1 MFKKL
6 DNKLVYTFDAEK
18 LWIEPWGN
26 NSLRVR
32 STKEGTMP
40 INDWALIPASSNSGV
55 ISINESCATISNG
68 NITASI
74 TGGGLLKIFNK
85 EGKVLLCEYSRNRRD
100 LLAEKCSAIEVE
112 AREFKPILNG
122 DYQLTMRFESLDPD
136 ERIYGMGQYQQ
147 PYLNLKGLDLEL
159 AHRNSQS
166 TVPFAVSSMG
176 YGILWN
182 NPAVGRVVFG
192 KNIMSYE
199 AKSTKVLDYWVT
211 AGETPS
217 EILEAYAAVTG
228 TVPEMPEFAMGFWQ
242 SKLRYQTQDELLHI
256 AREYKKRNLPISVI
270 VIDFF
275 HWVKQGDWKLDP
287 TYWQNPEAMVSE
299 LKNMGIELMVSV
311 WPTVDKE
318 SENYKEMLERGLL
331 IRTERGVRVGLDF
344 QGQTIH
350 FDATNPDARKYV
362 WEKCRTNYFDKGIRV
377 FWLDE
382 AEPEYTIYD
391 FDNYRYWL
399 GPNTQI
405 GNIYPYEYARTFF
418 EGQTEEGQK
427 QVINL
432 IRSAWAGSQKF
443 GALVWSGDIAS
454 SFDSLRNQFAAGL
467 NMGMAGIPWW
477 TTDIGGF
484 HGGNPDAESF
494 REILI
499 RWFQYGTFCPVM
511 RIHGDRE
518 PQQAQQGTTGGAACC
533 SGADNEVW
541 SFGEQAYDIC
551 KKYLEIREK
560 LKPYISKLMKE
571 AHEKGS
577 PVMRPLFYEFP
588 KDKIAWEIENAYL
601 FGSHLLVAPILYAG
615 ETTRKVYL
623 PEGAI
628 WQDVW
633 SGKTYDG
640 GSTINAS
647 APLDTIPLFIRNPEE
662 EKLLTECFLVYKGV

>member
-1 MFKKL
+1 MLFKQE
-6 DNKLVYTFDAEK
+6 NKLVYTYDAEK
-18 LWIEPWGN
+18 LWIEPWGV
-26 NSLRVR
+26 NSLRIR
-32 STKEGTMP
+32 STKEGQMP
-40 INDWALIPASSNSGV
+40 QSDWALMLVSSNTGLIHIEDSY
-55 ISINESCATISNG
+55 ATISNG
-68 NITASI
+68 NIKALI
-74 TGGGLLKIFNK
+74 TKGGFLKIVNAEDK
-85 EGKVLLCEYSRNRRD
+85 LLLCEYSRNRRD

-122 DYQLTMRFESLDPD
+122 DYQLTMRFESLDPN

-147 PYLNLKGLDLEL
+147 PYLNLKGMDLEL

-166 TVPFAVSSMG
+166 SVPFAVSSLG

-182 NPAVGRVVFG
+182 NPSIGRAVFG
-192 KNIMSYE
+192 KNIMSFE
-199 AKSTKVLDYWVT
+199 AKSTKILDYWVT
-211 AGETPS
+211 AGETPA
-217 EILEAYAAVTG
+217 EILEAYASVTG

-242 SKLRYQTQDELLHI
+242 SKLRYQTQAELLHI
-256 AREYKKRNLPISVI
+256 AREYKRRNLPISVI

-275 HWVKQGDWKLDP
+275 HWPKQGEWKLDP
-287 TYWQNPEAMVSE
+287 TYWPDPEAMVAE
-299 LKNMGIELMVSV
+299 LRDMGIEPMVSV

-318 SENYKEMLERGLL
+318 SENYPEMLEKGLL

-350 FDATNPDARKYV
+350 FDATNPEARRYV
-362 WEKCRTNYFDKGIRV
+362 WEKCKSNYFDKGIRV

-405 GNIYPYEYARTFF
+405 GNIFPYDYARTFF

-427 QVINL
+427 QVVNL

-484 HGGNPDAESF
+484 HGGNPDDESF
-494 REILI
+494 RELLI

-518 PQQAQQGTTGGAACC
+518 PRQAQIGTTGGASCC

-541 SFGEQAYDIC
+541 SFGEQAYEIC

-560 LKPYISKLMKE
+560 MKPYISTVMKE
-571 AHEKGS
+571 AHEKGA
-577 PVMRPLFYEFP
+577 PVIRPLFYEFP
-588 KDKIAWEIENAYL
+588 KDKTAWEIEDSYL
-601 FGSHLLVAPILYAG
+601 FGSQLLVAPILYAG
-615 ETTRKVYL
+615 ERNRDVYL
-623 PEGAI
+623 PEGAK
-628 WQDVW
+628 WQGVW
-633 SGKTYDG
+633 CGNIYEG
-640 GSTINAS
+640 GNTVNVPTPQDI
-647 APLDTIPLFIRNPEE
+647 IPLFIRDPEE
-662 EKLLTECFLVYKGV
+662 AAFMMDYFS